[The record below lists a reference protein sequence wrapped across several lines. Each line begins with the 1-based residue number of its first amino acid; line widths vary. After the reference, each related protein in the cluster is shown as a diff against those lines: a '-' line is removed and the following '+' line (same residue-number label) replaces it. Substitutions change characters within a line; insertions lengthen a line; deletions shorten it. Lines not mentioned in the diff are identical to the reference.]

1 MASSI
6 LIDLKDNTKN
16 KEQLTSFYS
25 CSQLFNDNLED
36 LAVAFILIRK
46 YINSHER
53 PNVVYKKV
61 EEIKHHLLF
70 EYCEYV
76 LDLSYDAFKN
86 LKYLVEL
93 KKEKILNK
101 VFENKIEFPVFKKD
115 ENGNIYKF
123 NDEFDYDIVFIK
135 DSKSINSDLAID
147 DKSLNLIPCDKQRG
161 LYNKQPVWCWNNGCK
176 EKQLRFYNVVSKGAY
191 SIYNNSIFDFN
202 FDNYKALTLEQ
213 IEILDFMMED

>member
-16 KEQLTSFYS
+16 KKQLTSFYS

-86 LKYLVEL
+86 LKYLVQL

-115 ENGNIYKF
+115 KKGNIYKF
-123 NDEFDYDIVFIK
+123 NDEYDYDAVFIK
-135 DSKSINSDLAID
+135 DSKSINDDLVID

-213 IEILDFMMED
+213 IDILDFMMED

>member
-6 LIDLKDNTKN
+6 LIDLKNNTKN
-16 KEQLTSFYS
+16 KEQLTSFYN

-93 KKEKILNK
+93 KKEKI
-101 VFENKIEFPVFKKD
+101 FITYSFIF
-115 ENGNIYKF
+115 F
-123 NDEFDYDIVFIK
+123 SFDYESTVFTRHK
-135 DSKSINSDLAID
+135 
-147 DKSLNLIPCDKQRG
+147 
-161 LYNKQPVWCWNNGCK
+161 
-176 EKQLRFYNVVSKGAY
+176 RFY
-191 SIYNNSIFDFN
+191 
-202 FDNYKALTLEQ
+202 
-213 IEILDFMMED
+213 